1 MATLTDKGIKD
12 GSAIGNPSTG
22 NYYRFMDSNNSNLLT
37 IRDDS
42 GTDTIYGTGG
52 GIDALGWVAITD
64 TTYTSGSPFT
74 ISSGVDTVLRFNLDS
89 TIDSY
94 APNGYSDTD
103 FFDDTNYRV
112 LSPVVGAAYDFRLRF
127 KCVPSANT
135 KVLTTS
141 YSIGTGVGSQI
152 VIDSRSTDLRTS
164 GTATSVSMTSLVY
177 ALDTYVANGMEIILN
192 ANTDCDIYDISMVVN
207 RTS

>member
-12 GSAIGNPSTG
+12 GSTIGNPSTG

-37 IRDDS
+37 IRDSS
-42 GTDTIYGTGG
+42 GTDSVYGTGG

-74 ISSGVDTVLRFNLDS
+74 ISSGVDTALRFNLDS

-112 LSPVVGAAYDFRLRF
+112 LSPVVGAAYDFRLSF
-127 KCVPSANT
+127 QCVPSANS
-135 KVLTTS
+135 KQLVTS

-152 VIDSRSTDLRTS
+152 VIDQRSSELRTS
-164 GTATSVSMTSLVY
+164 GSPSYISMTSLVY
-177 ALDTYVANGMEIILN
+177 SLDTFIANGMEIILN
-192 ANTDCDIYDISMVVN
+192 ANTNCDIYDIGMVIN